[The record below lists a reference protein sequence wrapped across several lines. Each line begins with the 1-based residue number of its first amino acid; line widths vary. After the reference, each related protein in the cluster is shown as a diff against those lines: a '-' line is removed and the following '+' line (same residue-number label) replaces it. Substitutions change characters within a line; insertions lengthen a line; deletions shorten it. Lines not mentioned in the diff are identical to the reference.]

1 MMTGTLVQT
10 MLKQTREKKIRK
22 NKTKAKKQSNKTT
35 TANKTDTKQTIGN
48 KIWHKVEHKTSRF
61 ADGTQLMNNEE
72 EEEET
77 LEKHQQMQIINLEKY
92 LTCF

>member
-1 MMTGTLVQT
+1 
-10 MLKQTREKKIRK
+10 MLKWTREKKIRK
-22 NKTKAKKQSNKTT
+22 NKTKAKKQNNKTT

-48 KIWHKVEHKTSRF
+48 KIWDKVEHKTSRF

-77 LEKHQQMQIINLEKY
+77 LEKHQ
-92 LTCF
+92 